1 MALKNLYKY
10 AIIGGTSALID
21 VVLFTL
27 FFDFLKISLFLSN
40 AISVSSAALFSF
52 SVNSI
57 YNFKKSNH
65 SLLRLSSF
73 IAVITAGYFVG
84 ILVILFSMNF
94 LELPGFHSK
103 LISLPFVFFFQYFFN
118 SRVSFR

>member
-1 MALKNLYKY
+1 MALRNIYKY
-10 AIIGGTSALID
+10 AIIGGISALID
-21 VVLFTL
+21 VVLFAF

-52 SVNSI
+52 SVNSL
-57 YNFKKSNH
+57 YNFKKSDY
-65 SLLRLSSF
+65 LMLRLGSF

-84 ILVILFSMNF
+84 ILVILFSMNV
-94 LELPGFHSK
+94 LGLPGLHSK

>member
-65 SLLRLSSF
+65 LLLRLSSF
-73 IAVITAGYFVG
+73 IVVITAGYFVG